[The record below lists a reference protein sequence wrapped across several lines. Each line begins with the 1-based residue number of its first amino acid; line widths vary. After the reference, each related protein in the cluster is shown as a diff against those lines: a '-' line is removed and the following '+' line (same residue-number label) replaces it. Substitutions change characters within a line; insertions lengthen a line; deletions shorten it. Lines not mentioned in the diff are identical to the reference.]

1 MPDRDILM
9 TGSQGGKLFAAILF
23 GLGIAFLAGILPA
36 TAQDFSPGNISKSY
50 PYKDLPGVT
59 DQDKKKQPAE
69 KAPDCTRELRL
80 RGLGRLDRFDR
91 FDRDAPISV
100 YSCEQNGLII
110 ESEHAPIPNTW
121 NPMDLR

>member
-1 MPDRDILM
+1 MREGRD
-9 TGSQGGKLFAAILF
+9 GSNPQRVTWA
-23 GLGIAFLAGILPA
+23 LGWLLVSGVICAS
-36 TAQDFSPGNISKSY
+36 AQDFSPGNISKSY

-59 DQDKKKQPAE
+59 DQARKQEPAA
-69 KAPDCTRELRL
+69 KAPDCTRELRM

-110 ESEHAPIPNTW
+110 ESEHAPIPNNW
-121 NPMDLR
+121 NPLDLR